1 MQIPAW
7 QRLLGILV
15 YMIPWSD
22 AIPFGN
28 NIFAQLPFL
37 QWFAIPAVPIIVLQR
52 GIPFGGLLLFL
63 LLFLAVIRNPK
74 VPYFLRFNSLQALLI
89 DIGLILLAY
98 AFRILVFPFGTG
110 LLSQTLS
117 STVLIGVLTIIIFS
131 IYECIQGKEPD
142 LPAISEAV
150 RLQL

>member
-22 AIPFGN
+22 AIPFGS
-28 NIFAQLPFL
+28 NIFNQLPYL
-37 QWFAIPAVPIIVLQR
+37 QWLAMPALPIMILQR

-63 LLFLAVIRNPK
+63 LLFLAVIRNPQ

-89 DIGLILLAY
+89 DIGLILLGY

-110 LLSQTLS
+110 LLTQTLS
-117 STVLIGVLTIIIFS
+117 STVLIGVLTITIFS